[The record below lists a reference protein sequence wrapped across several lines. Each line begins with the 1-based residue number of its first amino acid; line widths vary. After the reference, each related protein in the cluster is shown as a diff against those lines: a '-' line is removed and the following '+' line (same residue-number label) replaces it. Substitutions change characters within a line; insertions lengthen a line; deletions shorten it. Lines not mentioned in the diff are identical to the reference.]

1 MNRFLIRAIALLF
14 LALPAQGAPL
24 SGSRTIGPTG
34 DYASLTAAIADIQT
48 QTLGGPLVLE
58 LQSAYVSTVEA
69 FPLVFTNLTTTVTNT
84 LTLRPQ
90 TGATGLSISSANTTK
105 ATVDL
110 DGAQFFTIDGR
121 PGGAGT
127 AKQLTIANTSTS
139 GIALR
144 FINEASSNTIR
155 HLTLRGVNT
164 NSYGGGTVVF
174 RGTTGPN
181 GNDNNTITF
190 CDIGDGASTPA
201 NGIFA
206 EGSWTT
212 TEQYN
217 SGNAVTN
224 CNVFNF
230 YRSNAVDA
238 AGIHLS
244 SANTGWTISGN
255 SFYQTASRAGVSAK
269 VQAIYLYND
278 SETGHS
284 VTGNFIGGTAPNAGG
299 TAWTTTGTTLP
310 YVFVGIWVRVG
321 GDAVTS
327 IQGNVIRN
335 FAWTSSSNATIQP
348 GVWSGIYVEH
358 GEVNIGTITGN
369 TIGSGTGTGSIAVVT
384 SGSGGTTFGISS
396 NSGRPVTI
404 SNNSIGSLNAGGT
417 TTGIAASLTGI
428 RVTQGTN
435 TISGNTIGSTTTANS
450 LFSTT
455 TVSTGAAQLV
465 TGIEVANG
473 SSSTNTITG
482 NTVANLQNRSTQTSG
497 LIRGILTSAG
507 FNTISGN
514 TVRNLTGA
522 SRSTGPS
529 VAGIWA
535 GSTSSGQTVSQN
547 VVHSLSNISN
557 VSVLPPQNFAVAVAG
572 IYFAGGVNGPNL
584 IERNLVHSLSL
595 DSENA
600 SAELSGL
607 RFEFG
612 STFTAQ
618 NNLVRLGLDAGGNS
632 VSGGATVIGL
642 HDDDNGASRPRNFI
656 HNSVYVGGTA
666 TSGTANSFAYSSTSQ
681 SNVRDIRNNIFFNA
695 RSNSGG
701 TGKHYAMANGS
712 VTSPPPGLTSDNNI
726 VYATGFGGVLVRF
739 NGADYTTLGAWQAVT
754 GLDGASLSADP
765 RFVNATGTSATVD
778 LHLRASNPAE
788 GRGVLIGAV
797 TNDFD
802 GQTRS
807 SLTPVDIGADAG
819 NFTYDPPPSI
829 TYPLLSNGTTANRIL
844 TGWAT
849 IVDDNGSVSGGAN
862 APRLYYKTATDAD
875 AFVGNTAADNGWKY
889 VTATN
894 GSSPYSF
901 TIDYSIIQGGVV
913 TVGETIQYF
922 VVAQDASNNL
932 SSSPAIA
939 TASGDPPVQNIT
951 ARPRTGIHSYNIVA
965 TIGGSVTVGS
975 GGSYPSLSGAGG
987 LFAALNA
994 GALTGDLTVNL
1005 AGNTTENG
1013 SVQLNATSSNA
1024 YPPFS
1029 VTIRPDSATMRTI
1042 SGSAANGLILLNGTQ
1057 RVTFD
1062 GRFGGSGRYLTF
1074 RNTSN
1079 NSSASTFVFINDASN
1094 NTVRNCVIE
1103 GMSAAFGVVSFRTGV
1118 ITGNDDNTVTENQ
1131 IRDRSDAAGVP
1142 AYLVGSIG
1150 TSDWIANS
1158 GNLISNNELFNFTSM
1173 GVGVLSNSRSWTIT
1187 GNTIYQ
1193 TAARTTALT
1202 GISLNSLGTNAIL
1215 GNTIR
1220 DLTTTGETTGINL
1233 TSLFMYGPANTAVA
1247 GNRLWNLGNR
1257 PGSTNYVRGIYSQQ
1271 GADQS
1276 VTVVNNMV
1284 ALGSSGTTAQS
1295 LSGIYDNGETGSTAI
1310 TAFNTVLLTGTGG
1323 ASRDTRAY
1331 SYGGNSTA
1339 TVMNNIFLNLRTGG
1353 SNHFAA
1359 NFSTTSAGTLAMD
1372 YNVYAGTGVATAAN
1386 FFDSGD
1392 AIFSTGTPI
1401 SHAQWQANVP
1411 GDTHS
1416 SAGNP
1421 GGNYTSAMFV
1431 APATG
1436 DLHLV
1441 LGGNVLVNNKGTPV
1455 VGVTQDFDSELRN
1468 SVAPMIG
1475 ADEYLVPDII
1485 VTQTSPLSDGGT
1497 VDFGSVETGSTGA
1510 ITTFTIT
1517 NPGNA
1522 ALTNLAVT
1530 VDGTN
1535 ADLFSVSALSNT
1547 EIAPG
1552 GGNATFTVTFSP
1564 SLIGAHTAALHLT
1577 SNLSGAINPFDIVIT
1592 GTGTSTN
1599 ANLSDLT
1606 LSSGTLDPGF
1616 SAATTSYTASVSN
1629 ATTSITVTPTRAQA
1643 NATIEA
1649 RVNGGSFSPVTSG
1662 SPSGLLA
1669 LNIGSNTVQVRVTAY
1684 AGNTMIYTA
1693 TVTRRALPVVI
1704 PNPTTS
1710 ITATGAILSGNLT
1723 AAGAA
1728 AITERGIVY
1737 SASAVNSDPLI
1748 GGAGVT
1754 KLTDSGTSGA
1764 FTAPATG
1771 LAGGT
1776 TYSFK
1781 GYAINADGTFYSQVA
1796 FFVTDTV
1803 VDFVSGSAEYE
1814 REILPGGRQV
1824 FHFTLDGPRVV
1835 SLATL
1840 GGAALRAELYDGEGQ
1855 LIASFTGNEN
1865 FDLEETLLP
1874 GDYSLHVF
1882 RGAGGGQ
1889 AQSFE
1894 LTIDASTVASSR
1906 PDVAVGPS
1914 PAALLGVGL
1923 YAPSSQ
1929 LVSLISK
1936 NALPVTG
1943 YATLAN
1949 RGNLPDV
1956 ITVSGSGGSALFT
1969 VSYAGPAGNITAGIL
1984 AGTYRTRE
1992 IDENDAPVPIRATI
2006 TPNKKKLTKKKKGRK
2021 PLILK
2026 KTHTILI
2033 RAVSTFDPAT
2043 ADSASISAQ
2052 TK

>member
-1 MNRFLIRAIALLF
+1 MNRFLIPVIALLF
-14 LALPAQGAPL
+14 LVPPAQGAPL
-24 SGSRTIGPTG
+24 SGTKSVGPTG
-34 DYASLTAAIADIQT
+34 DYASLTAAIADIQA

-58 LQSAYVSTVEA
+58 LQSAYVSTVET

-90 TGATGLSISSANTTK
+90 TGATGLSLSSANTTR
-105 ATVDL
+105 ATLDL
-110 DGAQFFTIDGR
+110 DGAQFVTIDGR
-121 PGGAGT
+121 PGGVGS
-127 AKQLTIANTSTS
+127 AKQLTISNTSTS

-212 TEQYN
+212 TDQYN
-217 SGNAVTN
+217 SGNAITN

-321 GDAVTS
+321 GNAVTS

-335 FAWTSSSNATIQP
+335 FAWNSSSNATIQP

-358 GEVNIGTITGN
+358 GEVNIGNITGN

-384 SGSGGTTFGISS
+384 SGSGGMTFGISS

-417 TTGIAASLTGI
+417 TTATAASLTGI

-465 TGIEVANG
+465 TGIEVASG
-473 SSSTNTITG
+473 SPSTNTITG

-522 SRSTGPS
+522 SRSDGTS

-535 GSTSSGQTVSQN
+535 GSTSSGQIVSQN

-557 VSVLPPQNFAVAVAG
+557 VSVIPAQNFQVAVAG

-600 SAELSGL
+600 LAALSGL

-618 NNLVRLGLDAGGNS
+618 NNLVRVGLDASGNS
-632 VSGGATVIGL
+632 IAGAATVIGL

-666 TSGTANSFAYSSTSQ
+666 TSGTANSYAYSSTSQ
-681 SNVRDIRNNIFFNA
+681 SNLRDIRNNIFFNA
-695 RSNSGG
+695 RSNGGG

-712 VTSPPPGLTSDNNI
+712 VTTPPPGLTSDNNI

-739 NGADYTTLGAWQAVT
+739 NGADYATLAAWQAAT

-765 RFVNATGTSATVD
+765 RFVMATGPAATLD

-788 GRGVLIGAV
+788 GRGVLIGSV

-819 NFTYDPPPSI
+819 NFTYDPPPTIS
-829 TYPLLSNGTTANRIL
+829 YPLLSNGTTANRTL

-939 TASGDPPVQNIT
+939 TASGNPPVQNIT
-951 ARPRTGIHSYNIVA
+951 ARPRTGIHSYNIAA

-987 LFAALNA
+987 LFAALNS

-1013 SVQLNATSSNA
+1013 SVQLNPTSSNA

-1057 RVTFD
+1057 GVTFD

-1118 ITGNDDNTVTENQ
+1118 IMGNDDNTVTDNQ

-1150 TSDWIANS
+1150 TSDWVANS
-1158 GNLISNNELFNFTSM
+1158 GNVVSNNEMFNFTSM
-1173 GVGVLSNSRSWTIT
+1173 GVGILSNSRSWTVT

-1193 TAARTTALT
+1193 TTARTTALT

-1215 GNTIR
+1215 GNTVR

-1233 TSLFMYGPANTAVA
+1233 TSLFIYGPASTTVA

-1257 PGSTNYVRGIYSQQ
+1257 PGSTNHVRGIYCQHIA
-1271 GADQS
+1271 GQS
-1276 VTVVNNMV
+1276 ATLVNNMIT
-1284 ALGSSGTTAQS
+1284 LGSSGTTAQN
-1295 LSGIYDNGETGSTAI
+1295 LYGIYDNGETDST
-1310 TAFNTVLLTGTGG
+1310 TNTLFNTVLLTGSGG
-1323 ASRDTRAY
+1323 ASRDTRAFN
-1331 SYGGNSTA
+1331 YGGKSTA

-1359 NFSTTSAGTLAMD
+1359 NYSTASTGTLAMD
-1372 YNVYAGTGVATAAN
+1372 YNVYAGTGLATAAN

-1392 AIFSTGTPI
+1392 AIVSTGTPI
-1401 SHAQWQANVP
+1401 SYAQWKTNVP

-1421 GGNYTSAMFV
+1421 GGNYSSAMFV

-1455 VGVTQDFDSELRN
+1455 VGVAQDFDGELRN
-1468 SVAPMIG
+1468 TVAPMIG

-1497 VDFGSVETGSTGA
+1497 VDFGTVENVGGSTLK
-1510 ITTFTIT
+1510 TFTIT

-1535 ADLFSVSALSNT
+1535 ANVFSVSTLTNT
-1547 EIAPG
+1547 EIQPG
-1552 GGNATFTVTFSP
+1552 GGNVTFTVTFSP
-1564 SLIGAHTAALHLT
+1564 SLIGAHAATLRLT
-1577 SNLSGAINPFDIVIT
+1577 SNLSGAINPFDIALT
-1592 GTGTSTN
+1592 GSGTSTN
-1599 ANLSDLT
+1599 ADLSDLT
-1606 LSSGTLDPGF
+1606 LGGGTLDPGF
-1616 SAATTSYTASVSN
+1616 SSATTTYTAIVSN
-1629 ATTSITVTPTRAQA
+1629 ATTSITVTPTRSHA

-1649 RVNGGSFSPVTSG
+1649 RVNGGAYSSVTSG
-1662 SPSGLLA
+1662 SASGALA
-1669 LNIGSNTVQVRVTAY
+1669 LNVGSNTIQVRVTAF
-1684 AGNTMIYTA
+1684 AGNTKIYTT
-1693 TVTRRALPVVI
+1693 TVARRAVPVVS
-1704 PNPTTS
+1704 PHTS
-1710 ITATGAILSGNLT
+1710 TFITATGATLSGNLT
-1723 AAGAA
+1723 STGAA
-1728 AITERGIVY
+1728 AITERGVVY
-1737 SASAVNSDPLI
+1737 AAVAANSDPFI
-1748 GGAGVT
+1748 GGPGVT
-1754 KLTDSGTSGA
+1754 KVTGSGTGGL
-1764 FTAPATG
+1764 FTAAVTG
-1771 LAGGT
+1771 LDGGT

-1781 GYAINADGTFYSQVA
+1781 GYAINDDGTFYSQIA
-1796 FFVTDTV
+1796 FFTTDTEV
-1803 VDFVSGSAEYE
+1803 VFAPGSATYS
-1814 REILPGGRQV
+1814 REIRPGGRQV
-1824 FHFTLDGPRVV
+1824 FRFTLDGPRVV

-1840 GGAALRAELYDGEGQ
+1840 GGAPLRAELYNSLGTR
-1855 LIASFTGNEN
+1855 IASFTGDAN
-1865 FDLEETLLP
+1865 FDLEEILLP
-1874 GDYSLHVF
+1874 GDYSLHVL
-1882 RGAGGGQ
+1882 RGTGSGQ
-1889 AQSFE
+1889 VQTFE
-1894 LTIDASTVASSR
+1894 LTIDAGTIAASR
-1906 PDVAVGPS
+1906 PDVSVGAS
-1914 PAALLGVGL
+1914 PAGLLGVGL
-1923 YAPSSQ
+1923 YAPSTQ
-1929 LVSLISK
+1929 LVALVSK
-1936 NALPVTG
+1936 NAIPVTG
-1943 YATLAN
+1943 HATLAN
-1949 RGNLPDV
+1949 RGILPDV
-1956 ITVSGSGGSALFT
+1956 MAVSGTGGSALFT
-1969 VSYAGPAGNITAGIL
+1969 VSYSGPEGNITAGLL
-1984 AGTYRTRE
+1984 AGTYRTPE
-1992 IDENDAPVPIRATI
+1992 MDETAEPVPIRATI
-2006 TPNKKKLTKKKKGRK
+2006 TPNKKKLTKKKGKK
-2021 PLILK
+2021 TFLLK
-2026 KTHTILI
+2026 KNHTILI
-2033 RAVSTFDPAT
+2033 RATSTFDPAT
-2043 ADSASISAQ
+2043 GDAASISVQ
-2052 TK
+2052 TR

>member
-1 MNRFLIRAIALLF
+1 MIRFLIRALALLF
-14 LALPAQGAPL
+14 LLLPAQGAPL
-24 SGSRTIGPTG
+24 SGTRSVGPTG
-34 DYASLTAAIADIQT
+34 DYASLTAAITDIQA

-58 LQSAYVSTVEA
+58 LQSAYLSTVET
-69 FPLVFTNLTTTVTNT
+69 FPLVFTNLTTTLTNT

-90 TGATGLSISSANTTK
+90 TGATGLSISSANTTR
-105 ATVDL
+105 ATLDL
-110 DGAQFFTIDGR
+110 DGAQFVTIDGR
-121 PGGAGT
+121 PGGVGT
-127 AKQLTIANTSTS
+127 TKQLTIANTSTS

-144 FINEASSNTIR
+144 FINEASSNTIQ

-217 SGNAVTN
+217 SGNAITN

-244 SANTGWTISGN
+244 SANTDWTISGN
-255 SFYQTASRAGVSAK
+255 SFYQTASRVGVSAK

-321 GDAVTS
+321 GNAVTS
-327 IQGNVIRN
+327 IQGNIIRN
-335 FAWTSSSNATIQP
+335 FAWNSSSNATIQP

-358 GEVNIGTITGN
+358 GEVNIGNITGN
-369 TIGSGTGTGSIAVVT
+369 TIGSGSGTGSIAVVT

-404 SNNSIGSLNAGGT
+404 NNNSIGSLTAGGT
-417 TTGIAASLTGI
+417 TTGTAASLTGI

-465 TGIEVANG
+465 TGIEVASG
-473 SSSTNTITG
+473 STSTNTITG
-482 NTVANLQNRSTQTSG
+482 NTVANLRNRSTQTSG

-522 SRSTGPS
+522 SRSTGTS

-535 GSTSSGQTVSQN
+535 GSASSGQTVSQN

-557 VSVLPPQNFAVAVAG
+557 ASLTPPQNFAVAVAG

-584 IERNLVHSLSL
+584 IERNFVHSLSL

-600 SAELSGL
+600 TAALSGL
-607 RFEFG
+607 RFESG

-618 NNLVRLGLDAGGNS
+618 NNLVRVGLDAGGNS
-632 VSGGATVIGL
+632 VAGAATVIGL

-681 SNVRDIRNNIFFNA
+681 SNLRDIRNNIFFNA

-712 VTSPPPGLTSDNNI
+712 VSSPPPGLTSDNNI

-739 NGADYTTLGAWQAVT
+739 NGADFATLPAWQAVS
-754 GLDGASLSADP
+754 GQDHSSLSADP
-765 RFVNATGTSATVD
+765 RFLNATGTSSTVD
-778 LHLRASNPAE
+778 LHLNASNPAE
-788 GRGVLIGAV
+788 GRGVPIGTV

-802 GQTRS
+802 GQTRT

-819 NFTYDPPPSI
+819 NFTYDPPPTIS
-829 TYPLLSNGTTANRIL
+829 YPLLSNGTTANRTL

-849 IVDDNGSVSGGAN
+849 IVDDNGSVAGGAS

-901 TIDYSIIQGGVV
+901 TIDYSIIQGGGV

-922 VVAQDASNNL
+922 VVAQDTTNIL

-939 TASGDPPVQNIT
+939 TSSGNPPVQNIT

-965 TIGGSVTVGS
+965 TIGGSVTVGA

-987 LFAALNA
+987 LFAALNS
-994 GALTGDLTVNL
+994 GALTGDLNVNL

-1094 NTVRNCVIE
+1094 NSVRNCVIE

-1118 ITGNDDNTVTENQ
+1118 ITGNDDNTVTDNQ

-1158 GNLISNNELFNFTSM
+1158 GNLISNNELFNFTSI
-1173 GVGVLSNSRSWTIT
+1173 GVGILSNSRSWTIT

-1193 TAARTTALT
+1193 TTARTTALT

-1215 GNTIR
+1215 GNTVR

-1233 TSLFMYGPANTAVA
+1233 TSLFTYGPATTTVA
-1247 GNRLWNLGNR
+1247 GNRLWNLGNH
-1257 PGSTNYVRGIYSQQ
+1257 PGSTNPARGIYSQH
-1271 GADQS
+1271 GADQN
-1276 VTVVNNMV
+1276 VTLVNNMIT
-1284 ALGSSGTTAQS
+1284 LGSSGTTSQN
-1295 LSGIYDNGETGSTAI
+1295 LYGIYDDGTPDST
-1310 TAFNTVLLTGTGG
+1310 TNTFFNTVLLTGSGG
-1323 ASRDTRAY
+1323 ASRDTRAFN
-1331 SYGGNSTA
+1331 YGGKSTA
-1339 TVMNNIFLNLRTGG
+1339 TVKNNIFLNLRTGG

-1359 NFSTTSAGTLAMD
+1359 NFSTTSSGTLAMD
-1372 YNVYAGTGVATAAN
+1372 YNVYAGTGLATAAN

-1401 SHAQWQANVP
+1401 SYSQWQANVP
-1411 GDTHS
+1411 GDTSS

-1421 GGNYTSAMFV
+1421 GGNYSSAMFV

-1455 VGVTQDFDSELRN
+1455 IGVTHDFDGDLRN

-1485 VTQTSPLSDGGT
+1485 VTQTSPLDDGGN
-1497 VDFGSVETGSTGA
+1497 VDFGTVESGSGSS
-1510 ITTFTIT
+1510 IKTFTIT

-1535 ADLFSVSALSNT
+1535 AGAFNASALSNT
-1547 EIAPG
+1547 EIQPG
-1552 GGNATFTVTFSP
+1552 GGNVTFTVTFSP
-1564 SLIGAHTAALHLT
+1564 SLIGAHVASLHLS
-1577 SNLSGAINPFDIVIT
+1577 SNLSGAINPFDVALT
-1592 GTGTSTN
+1592 GSGTSSN
-1599 ANLSDLT
+1599 ADLSSLT
-1606 LSSGTLDPGF
+1606 LGGGTLDPGF
-1616 SAATTSYTASVSN
+1616 SSDVTIYTASVSN
-1629 ATTSITVTPTRAQA
+1629 ATTSISVTPTRAQA
-1643 NATIEA
+1643 NATIEV
-1649 RVNGGSFSPVTSG
+1649 RVNGGNFAPVNSG
-1662 SPSGLLA
+1662 SPSDLLA
-1669 LNIGSNTVQVRVTAY
+1669 LNVGANIIQVRVTAL
-1684 AGNTMIYTA
+1684 AGNTKTYTT
-1693 TVTRRALPVVI
+1693 TVMRRSPPSVTT
-1704 PNPTTS
+1704 PTS
-1710 ITATGAILSGNLT
+1710 SFITATGATLGGNLT
-1723 AAGAA
+1723 ATGAA

-1737 SASAVNSDPLI
+1737 AATATNSNPLI
-1748 GGAGVT
+1748 GGQGVT
-1754 KLTDSGTSGA
+1754 KVTVNGTTGT
-1764 FTAPATG
+1764 FTTAVTG
-1771 LAGGT
+1771 LDEGT
-1776 TYSFK
+1776 TYSFRSF
-1781 GYAINADGTFYSQVA
+1781 GINEDGTFYSQVA
-1796 FFVTDTV
+1796 FFTTDTNV
-1803 VDFVSGSAEYE
+1803 VFGSGSANYT
-1814 REILPGGRQV
+1814 RDILPGGRHI
-1824 FHFTLDGPRVV
+1824 FRFTLDGPRVV
-1835 SLATL
+1835 SLATS
-1840 GGAALRAELYDGEGQ
+1840 GGAALRAGLYGG
-1855 LIASFTGNEN
+1855 TGNLIVSFSGDAN
-1865 FDLEETLLP
+1865 FHLEEILLP
-1874 GDYSLHVF
+1874 GDYALHVF
-1882 RGAGGGQ
+1882 RGPGGGL
-1889 AQSFE
+1889 AQSFG
-1894 LTIDASTVASSR
+1894 LTIDASTVAESR
-1906 PDVAVGPS
+1906 PDVAVGASPFTLQGVRQFSPS
-1914 PAALLGVGL
+1914 N
-1923 YAPSSQ
+1923 Q
-1929 LVSLISK
+1929 LVTLVSK
-1936 NALPVTG
+1936 NALPVAG
-1943 YATLAN
+1943 HASLAN
-1949 RGNLPDV
+1949 RGNLPD
-1956 ITVSGSGGSALFT
+1956 IMAVSGSGGSALFS
-1969 VSYAGPAGNITAGIL
+1969 VSYSGPGGNITAGML
-1984 AGTYRTRE
+1984 SGTYRTPE
-1992 IDENDAPVPIRATI
+1992 MVENDASIPIRATI
-2006 TPNKKKLTKKKKGRK
+2006 SPNKKKLTKKKGKRT
-2021 PLILK
+2021 LILK
-2026 KTHTILI
+2026 KTHTLLI
-2033 RAVSTFDPAT
+2033 RATSTFDSITMDAAT
-2043 ADSASISAQ
+2043 ISVR